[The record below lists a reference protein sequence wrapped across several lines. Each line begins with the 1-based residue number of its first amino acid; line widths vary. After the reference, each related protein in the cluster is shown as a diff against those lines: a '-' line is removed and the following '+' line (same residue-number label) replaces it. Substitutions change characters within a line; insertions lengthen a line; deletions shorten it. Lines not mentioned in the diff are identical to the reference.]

1 MITTPQGWR
10 YVPGAQIFAQCT
22 AGDGTNSVVSFTSK
36 IKHQRSGVAP
46 GKAVVYKA
54 LVKNVDKAALVQGL
68 ALTVQLPA
76 AGVVYTSS
84 KASHGYR
91 VTGAVAVGK
100 KVRYR
105 MAKAPTVMF
114 NYTATP
120 QTVTWHDLV
129 LPPRKGVRFSV
140 KVRVNKAGVY
150 RGMPLVFS
158 GRVYQQLPV
167 NGLPYCSSA
176 TANQTVLVK

>member
-1 MITTPQGWR
+1 M
-10 YVPGAQIFAQCT
+10 
-22 AGDGTNSVVSFTSK
+22 SFTSK
-36 IKHQRSGVAP
+36 VSQQKSGVAP
-46 GKAVVYKA
+46 GRAVVYKA
-54 LVKNVDKAALVQGL
+54 LVKNVDKATLVQGL
-68 ALTVQLPA
+68 ALTVQLPVT
-76 AGVVYTSS
+76 GVVYMSS

-91 VTGAVAVGK
+91 VKGAVAAGK
-100 KVRYR
+100 KVRYGTT
-105 MAKAPTVMF
+105 KSPTAMV

-129 LPPRKGVRFSV
+129 LPPRKGMRFSL

-150 RGMPLVFS
+150 SGMPLVFS
-158 GRVYQQLPV
+158 GSVYQQLPV